1 MSFEITNRITEL
13 TNKLNNI
20 KENKVKDDR
29 IEEAK

>member
-13 TNKLNNI
+13 THKLNNI